1 MPDQNAACVPSASES
16 RSDIIRRN
24 PALRQEWAA
33 CTLPETS
40 ESVTVSVMEK
50 DRVIVILRQ
59 HAPELRDAGV
69 MHLRVFGSVARG
81 DNSASSDVDLL
92 ADLDK
97 SKRFTLVTLGG
108 LESRLADL
116 LGVKVD
122 LSSPEWMRES
132 IRNRVLEEAILV
144 F

>member
-1 MPDQNAACVPSASES
+1 
-16 RSDIIRRN
+16 
-24 PALRQEWAA
+24 
-33 CTLPETS
+33 
-40 ESVTVSVMEK
+40 MER
-50 DRVIVILRQ
+50 DRVIVILRE
-59 HAPELRDAGV
+59 HAPELKDAGV

-108 LESRLADL
+108 LENRLGDL

-122 LSSPEWMRES
+122 LSSPDWMRES

>member
-1 MPDQNAACVPSASES
+1 MEKD
-16 RSDIIRRN
+16 R
-24 PALRQEWAA
+24 
-33 CTLPETS
+33 
-40 ESVTVSVMEK
+40 EK
-50 DRVIVILRQ
+50 DRVIVILRE

-81 DNSASSDVDLL
+81 DNSSNSDIDLL
-92 ADLDK
+92 ADFDRSRRL
-97 SKRFTLVTLGG
+97 TLVTVGR

-132 IRNRVLEEAILV
+132 IRERVLKEAVLV

>member
-1 MPDQNAACVPSASES
+1 MEQD
-16 RSDIIRRN
+16 R
-24 PALRQEWAA
+24 
-33 CTLPETS
+33 
-40 ESVTVSVMEK
+40 EK
-50 DRVIVILRQ
+50 DRVIVILRE

-81 DNSASSDVDLL
+81 DNSSNSDIDLL
-92 ADLDK
+92 ADFDRSRRL
-97 SKRFTLVTLGG
+97 TLVTVGR

-132 IRNRVLEEAILV
+132 IRERVLKEAVLV